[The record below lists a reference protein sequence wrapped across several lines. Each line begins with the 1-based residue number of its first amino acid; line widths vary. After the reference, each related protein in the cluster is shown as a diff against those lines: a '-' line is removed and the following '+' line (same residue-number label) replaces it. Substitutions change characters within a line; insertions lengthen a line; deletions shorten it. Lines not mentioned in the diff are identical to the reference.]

1 MATRPSF
8 FLKLDGKEL
17 GPFSR
22 AEVQRRLTRGDLQPN
37 DLARTDQAPAFI
49 PVATLLDPA
58 TERQLALLQKLSV
71 QIPPNLSKAAA
82 SRLITA
88 TLEAEWQDD
97 PITERQIA
105 RLRCYRLPY
114 TARTTKGE
122 AAKLINAW
130 LNAHPKAA
138 ARDQRRKAG
147 AGLTWLGQLLAAV
160 FGFQKGKG
168 LAKPFHWFR

>member
-1 MATRPSF
+1 M
-8 FLKLDGKEL
+8 
-17 GPFSR
+17 
-22 AEVQRRLTRGDLQPN
+22 
-37 DLARTDQAPAFI
+37 
-49 PVATLLDPA
+49 
-58 TERQLALLQKLSV
+58 
-71 QIPPNLSKAAA
+71 
-82 SRLITA
+82 ITA